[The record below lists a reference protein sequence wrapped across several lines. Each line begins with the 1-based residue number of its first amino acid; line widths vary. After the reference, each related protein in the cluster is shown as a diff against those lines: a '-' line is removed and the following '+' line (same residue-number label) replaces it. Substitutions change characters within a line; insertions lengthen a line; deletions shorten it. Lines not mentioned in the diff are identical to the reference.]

1 MNVAFAVASSAGIEA
16 DNTVRENKNRT
27 VLGYLMWL
35 TAIKGFRLASLLSAR
50 VGHTHNRL
58 DAVYGL
64 LSRAVRYLDTL
75 LDLEDVRE
83 TLAFQ

>member
-1 MNVAFAVASSAGIEA
+1 MQLAFQSQVVPCGDSEA

-35 TAIKGFRLASLLSAR
+35 TAMKGFQLTSLMSSR

-64 LSRAVRYLDTL
+64 LARAVRFVDTL

-83 TLAFQ
+83 TLV